1 LKEGSYVSIRVIIA
15 DDHSI
20 VRQGLHLL
28 LNLDQELEVVG
39 EAADGAEAI
48 NLARQLKPDVV
59 VMDLLM
65 PVIDGITA
73 TSIIRKELPDTEVL
87 ALTSVLEVISVVD
100 AVRAGAIGYVVKD
113 RFAKDVC
120 KAIKDAAAGKV
131 QLSSEAVARL
141 MREMRGGESESP
153 SVDLTQRELT
163 VLKLMAQGVSNKQIA
178 EILEIMERTV
188 KTHVSSILSKMGVQ
202 SRTQAAFQAIQMGLV
217 DTKNSD

>member
-1 LKEGSYVSIRVIIA
+1 VSIRVIIA

-48 NLARQLKPDVV
+48 KLARELRPDVV

-87 ALTSVLEVISVVD
+87 ALTSVLEVISVVE

-120 KAIKDAAAGKV
+120 KAIRDAAAGRV
-131 QLSSEAVARL
+131 QLSSDAVARL
-141 MREMRGGESESP
+141 MREMRGGETETQP
-153 SVDLTQRELT
+153 LDLTQRELT

-178 EILEIMERTV
+178 ESLEIMERTV

-202 SRTQAAFQAIQMGLV
+202 SRTQAAFQAIQLGLV
-217 DTKNSD
+217 DTKNRV